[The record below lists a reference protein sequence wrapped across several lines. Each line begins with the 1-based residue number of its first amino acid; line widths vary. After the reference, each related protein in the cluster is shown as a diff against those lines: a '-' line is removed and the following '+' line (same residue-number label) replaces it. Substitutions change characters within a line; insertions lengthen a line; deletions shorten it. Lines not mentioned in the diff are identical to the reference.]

1 MDTVGLLAAWTGII
15 SLLSAVVI
23 AAAVYVTTALFQ
35 RWWAATS
42 PARAARRIEKL
53 SADLAMLQAPDSAY
67 LADLISLYGA
77 LIVTLI
83 AGTALVIVYILV
95 LDLGP
100 ALLAAILPFNINA
113 TVLTRI
119 TGLFLL
125 FGSVVFVFR
134 MSYLVVQLR
143 LRTFP
148 RRARYVRIALR
159 EIARMRQVQA
169 AHTERVVG

>member
-1 MDTVGLLAAWTGII
+1 M
-15 SLLSAVVI
+15 
-23 AAAVYVTTALFQ
+23 TTPLFQ

-77 LIVTLI
+77 IIVNLI
-83 AGTALVIVYILV
+83 AGTALVIVSIQV

-100 ALLAAILPFNINA
+100 ALLAAILPFNINSK
-113 TVLTRI
+113 VLTRI
-119 TGLFLL
+119 TGLSLL
-125 FGSVVFVFR
+125 FGSYVFVFR
-134 MSYLVVQLR
+134 LSYLVVQMR

-148 RRARYVRIALR
+148 RRARYERIALQ
-159 EIARMRQVQA
+159 EIVRLRQMQA